1 MLRVS
6 SMRHSAILAMI
17 AVAALALVRAQMPPQ
32 CYAPRPAREQILR
45 ANSSTVAWGYFW
57 KHRQPQLYV
66 QSGETFSI
74 EMVSHHNGD
83 MYDWIIKGDAALED
97 IYNFNSTSQTIS
109 MRGRSGRADGKHI
122 MTGPV
127 YICGAEPGDTLKI
140 EILDLK
146 PRRNPMTGKAFSS
159 NGVTDWGWQR
169 RIEGSRR
176 TDSTFIYE
184 LIMDA
189 DGYAMYAEPR
199 LSFTWKDAAG
209 NPLVRVPC
217 WPFNGTLT
225 GMNNQTLNWSNPF
238 QSLGIYTISGFNY
251 TCVDGYVMLG
261 GYHYAGAIVQHPL
274 PTDDYSVNGKWR
286 LPVSPHIGN
295 IGLASDVEDTVNSAW
310 PMRTAGNIDHK
321 RLGMG
326 SELYVPVEVAGGLLS
341 AGDCHAG
348 QTNSE
353 YSGTALETNF
363 NGRLRVTVIKANDPT
378 ISPLYKNLPT
388 PLLENANEWCFHGYT
403 VNDFLHDPQTATGRV
418 GSWNSLLPPLAV
430 NTYQL
435 MNNTAVVTTN
445 GLMKLGFTRD
455 QASSIMTF
463 ACDWEVTQ
471 VVNTNMGNHMCCLK
485 YIMPVVLDKGAYVP
499 TTFPGS
505 SRPLRIS
512 NNRISRSWR

>member
-1 MLRVS
+1 
-6 SMRHSAILAMI
+6 
-17 AVAALALVRAQMPPQ
+17 
-32 CYAPRPAREQILR
+32 
-45 ANSSTVAWGYFW
+45 
-57 KHRQPQLYV
+57 V

-83 MYDWIIKGDAALED
+83 MYDWIIKGDAALEDIYNFNSTSQTISMRGRSGRADGKHIMTGPVYICGAEPGDTLKIEILDLKPRRNPITGKAFSSNGVTDWGWQRRIEGSRRTDSTFIYELIMDADGYAMYAEPRLSFTWKDAAGNPLVRSLGIYTISGFNYTCVDGYVMLGGYHCDAALED

-261 GYHYAGAIVQHPL
+261 GYHC
-274 PTDDYSVNGKWR
+274 KWR

-310 PMRTAGNIDHK
+310 PMRT
-321 RLGMG
+321 
-326 SELYVPVEVAGGLLS
+326 
-341 AGDCHAG
+341 GDCHAG

-378 ISPLYKNLPT
+378 ISPL
-388 PLLENANEWCFHGYT
+388 
-403 VNDFLHDPQTATGRV
+403 VS
-418 GSWNSLLPPLAV
+418 GSTSA
-430 NTYQL
+430 
-435 MNNTAVVTTN
+435 A
-445 GLMKLGFTRD
+445 
-455 QASSIMTF
+455 A
-463 ACDWEVTQ
+463 
-471 VVNTNMGNHMCCLK
+471 
-485 YIMPVVLDKGAYVP
+485 
-499 TTFPGS
+499 
-505 SRPLRIS
+505 
-512 NNRISRSWR
+512 